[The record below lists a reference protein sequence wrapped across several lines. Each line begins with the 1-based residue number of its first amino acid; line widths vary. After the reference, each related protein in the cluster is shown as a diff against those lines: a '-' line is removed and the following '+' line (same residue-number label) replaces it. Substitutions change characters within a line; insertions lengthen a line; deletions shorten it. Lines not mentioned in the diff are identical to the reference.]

1 LQRIPVAPEVAP
13 AGMLTIPPDSTFF
26 SRERVERILA
36 FVIAVG
42 CAVLGLQ
49 SFFHAIGSTQEEHT
63 WNLVLTCAVFGP
75 LVLMI
80 AAGIAGRF
88 YRPLA
93 AVFAILFPLVLIAW
107 PFATAGRPAAE
118 SAEPWIWYLLNVA
131 TVATALAFPLMLQ
144 YVWCALVPILYGIVR
159 LIQVGAD
166 IENVIQVS
174 RQVVYA
180 IILAVVMTMI
190 GWMLR
195 LLAERLD
202 RTREEAVRSYAAA
215 AAADAVEQERISVA
229 ALMHDSVLAAL
240 IAAERAST
248 PRERDLAVGMA
259 RDALTRLAN
268 ADRDAEEGPD
278 EPVQPMF
285 LVDGI
290 RAAASE
296 HDVDLDVRI
305 ALDPRAHTIPGRVA
319 RALVLAAAQ
328 AVVNAIEHA
337 AAAGLHAEVTADERR
352 VIVRIVDTGE
362 GFDVQGVPEDRLGI
376 SGSIVARVA
385 AVGGQARVRSSRR
398 GTVVDLRWEYPR

>member
-1 LQRIPVAPEVAP
+1 MAPEVAT

-42 CAVLGLQ
+42 SAVLGLQ
-49 SFFHAIGSTQEEHT
+49 SLFHAVGSTQEEPT
-63 WNLVLTCAVFGP
+63 WNLILAGVTFGP
-75 LVLMI
+75 LLLMI
-80 AAGIAGRF
+80 VAGIVGRF

-93 AVFAILFPLVLIAW
+93 VVFAIVFPLVLLAW
-107 PFATAGRPAAE
+107 PFATAGRDA
-118 SAEPWIWYLLNVA
+118 SGSGEPWIWYLLNVA
-131 TVATALAFPLMLQ
+131 TVATALAFPLVLQ
-144 YVWCALVPILYGIVR
+144 YAWCALVPILYGFVR

-166 IENVIQVS
+166 VETVILVS

-180 IILAVVMTMI
+180 IILAVVMIMI

-202 RTREEAVRSYAAA
+202 RTREDAVRSYAAA

-278 EPVQPMF
+278 EPVEPMF

-290 RAAASE
+290 RAAAAE
-296 HDVDLDVRI
+296 HDLDLDVRI
-305 ALDPRAHTIPGRVA
+305 ALDPRAQLLPGRVA

-337 AAAGLHAEVTADERR
+337 DAAGLHAEVTADDRR
-352 VIVRIVDTGE
+352 VVVRILDAGE
-362 GFDVQGVPEDRLGI
+362 GFDVQAVPEDRLGI

>member
-1 LQRIPVAPEVAP
+1 MAPEVATT
-13 AGMLTIPPDSTFF
+13 GMLTIPPDSTFF

-36 FVIAVG
+36 FVVAVG
-42 CAVLGLQ
+42 SAVLGIQALL
-49 SFFHAIGSTQEEHT
+49 HALASGQEHHT
-63 WNLVLTCAVFGP
+63 WNVVLTVVTFGP
-75 LVLMI
+75 LLLMI
-80 AAGIAGRF
+80 AASIAGRF

-93 AVFAILFPLVLIAW
+93 AVFAIVFPLVLLVWPIA
-107 PFATAGRPAAE
+107 TVGREA
-118 SAEPWIWYLLNVA
+118 SVSSEPWIWYLLNVA
-131 TVATALAFPLMLQ
+131 TVATVLVFPLALQ
-144 YVWCALVPILYGIVR
+144 YVWCALIPILYGVVR
-159 LIQVGAD
+159 LIQVGAGV
-166 IENVIQVS
+166 ENVIQVS

-180 IILAVVMTMI
+180 VILAVVMTMI

-268 ADRDAEEGPD
+268 ADREAEEGPD
-278 EPVQPMF
+278 EPVEPMF
-285 LVDGI
+285 LAEGI
-290 RAAASE
+290 REAALE
-296 HDVDLDVRI
+296 HDVDVELRI
-305 ALDPRAHTIPGRVA
+305 DIDPRAKALPGRVA

-337 AAAGLHAEVTADERR
+337 QGEGLYAEVTADDRR
-352 VIVRIVDTGE
+352 VVVRVVDTGQ
-362 GFDVQGVPEDRLGI
+362 GFDVHAVPEDRLGI
-376 SGSIVARVA
+376 SGSVVARVA
-385 AVGGQARVRSSRR
+385 AVGGQAKVRSSRR
-398 GTVVDLRWEYPR
+398 GTIVDLRWEYPR

>member
-1 LQRIPVAPEVAP
+1 MAPEVA
-13 AGMLTIPPDSTFF
+13 ATGMLTIPPDSTFF

-36 FVIAVG
+36 LVVAVG
-42 CAVLGLQ
+42 CAVLGFQ
-49 SFFHAIGSTQEEHT
+49 SFFHAVGSRQEDPA
-63 WNLVLTCAVFGP
+63 WNLALTVATFVP
-75 LVLMI
+75 LVLMV

-88 YRPLA
+88 SRPLA
-93 AVFAILFPLVLIAW
+93 GAFAVILPIVLVLW
-107 PFATAGRPAAE
+107 PFATAGRQE
-118 SAEPWIWYLLNVA
+118 FSAGDPWIWYLLNVA
-131 TVATALAFPLMLQ
+131 TVATALAFPLVLQ
-144 YVWCALVPILYGIVR
+144 YVWCGFVPLLYGVIR
-159 LIQVGAD
+159 LIQIGLSV
-166 IENVIQVS
+166 ENVIQVA

-180 IILAVVMTMI
+180 VILAVVMIMI

-215 AAADAVEQERISVA
+215 AAADAVEQERVSVA

-240 IAAERAST
+240 IAGERATT
-248 PRERDLAVGMA
+248 PRERDLAVAMA

-268 ADRDAEEGPD
+268 ADREAEEGPD
-278 EPVQPMF
+278 EPVEPAF
-285 LVDGI
+285 IVDGV

-296 HDVDLDVRI
+296 HDVEIDVRVSV
-305 ALDPRAHTIPGRVA
+305 DPRAQPLPGRVA

-337 AAAGLHAEVTADERR
+337 DGAGLNAEVTADERR
-352 VIVRIVDTGE
+352 VIVRVVDTGE
-362 GFDVQGVPEDRLGI
+362 GFDVAAVPEDRLGI

-398 GTVVDLRWEYPR
+398 GTTVELRWEYPR

>member
-1 LQRIPVAPEVAP
+1 VVPDVATS
-13 AGMLTIPPDSTFF
+13 GMLTIPPDSTFF

-36 FVIAVG
+36 LVVAVG
-42 CAVLGLQ
+42 CAVLGFQ
-49 SFFHAIGSTQEEHT
+49 SFFHAVGSPQEGPA
-63 WNLVLTCAVFGP
+63 WNLALIVVTFVP
-75 LVLMI
+75 LVLMV
-80 AAGIAGRF
+80 AAGVAGRF

-93 AVFAILFPLVLIAW
+93 GAFAVILPVVLVLW
-107 PFATAGRPAAE
+107 PFATAGRQAS
-118 SAEPWIWYLLNVA
+118 SAGDPWIWYLLNVA
-131 TVATALAFPLMLQ
+131 TVATALVFPLVLQ
-144 YVWCALVPILYGIVR
+144 YVWCGLVPLLYGVVR
-159 LIQVGAD
+159 LIQIGLSV
-166 IENVIQVS
+166 ENVIQVA

-180 IILAVVMTMI
+180 VILAVVMIMI

-215 AAADAVEQERISVA
+215 AAADAVEQERVSVA

-248 PRERDLAVGMA
+248 PRERDLAVAMA

-268 ADRDAEEGPD
+268 ADREAEEGPD
-278 EPVQPMF
+278 EPVEPAF
-285 LVDGI
+285 IVDGI

-296 HDVDLDVRI
+296 HDVRIDVRV
-305 ALDPRAHTIPGRVA
+305 AVDPRAQPLPGRVA

-337 AAAGLHAEVTADERR
+337 DGAGLHAEVTADERR
-352 VIVRIVDTGE
+352 VVVRVADAGE
-362 GFDVQGVPEDRLGI
+362 GFDVAAVPEDRLGI

-398 GTVVDLRWEYPR
+398 GTTVELRWEYPR

>member
-1 LQRIPVAPEVAP
+1 MAAEVATT
-13 AGMLTIPPDSTFF
+13 GMLTIPPDSTFF

-49 SFFHAIGSTQEEHT
+49 SLFHAIGSTQEDHG
-63 WNLVLTCAVFGP
+63 WNLVLTFVTFGP

-80 AAGIAGRF
+80 AAGVAGRF

-93 AVFAILFPLVLIAW
+93 AAFAIIFPLVLICW
-107 PFATAGRPAAE
+107 PIATAGREASAT
-118 SAEPWIWYLLNVA
+118 AEPWIWYLLNVA
-131 TVATALAFPLMLQ
+131 TVATALAFPLLLQ
-144 YVWCALVPILYGIVR
+144 YLWCALVPVLYGVVR
-159 LIQVGAD
+159 LIQIGTDVTS
-166 IENVIQVS
+166 VIQVS

-180 IILAVVMTMI
+180 IILAVVMIMI

-202 RTREEAVRSYAAA
+202 RTREDAVRSYAAA

-259 RDALTRLAN
+259 REALTRLAN
-268 ADRDAEEGPD
+268 ADREAEEGPD
-278 EPVQPMF
+278 EPVEPTF
-285 LVDGI
+285 IVDGI
-290 RAAASE
+290 RAAAAE
-296 HDVDLDVRI
+296 HDVDIDVRI
-305 ALDPRAHTIPGRVA
+305 AVDQRAQPLPGRVA
-319 RALVLAAAQ
+319 RALALAAAQ

-337 AAAGLHAEVTADERR
+337 GGAGLHAEVTADDRR
-352 VIVRIVDTGE
+352 VVVRIVDAGD
-362 GFDVQGVPEDRLGI
+362 GFDVQAVPEDRLGI

-385 AVGGQARVRSSRR
+385 AVGGQARVRSTRR
-398 GTVVDLRWEYPR
+398 GTAVELRWEYTR